1 MRDRVR
7 CCAPILRHNAPMS
20 KKIDAAH
27 RALVEALDKHAR
39 LVSDKESKPRKVERA
54 GAELRAATKTYAA
67 LVSARTGAASPFAD
81 LADPRLDKPTIA
93 SLRAE
98 RDAIAKRIATHE
110 ASAGEDGA
118 LAS

>member
-1 MRDRVR
+1 
-7 CCAPILRHNAPMS
+7 MS

-27 RALVEALDKHAR
+27 RALVEALDKHAL
-39 LVSDKESKPRKVERA
+39 LVLDKSSKPRKVERA

-67 LVSARTGAASPFAD
+67 LVSARTGIASPFAD

-98 RDAIAKRIATHE
+98 RDAIAMRIAKHE
-110 ASAGEDGA
+110 ASTGRDGSLAG
-118 LAS
+118 

>member
-1 MRDRVR
+1 MPVV
-7 CCAPILRHNAPMS
+7 RHNAPMS

-27 RALVEALDKHAR
+27 RALVAALGKHAR
-39 LVSDKESKPRKVERA
+39 LVSDKSAKPRKVERA
-54 GAELRAATKTYAA
+54 GAELRAATKAYAA
-67 LVSARTGAASPFAD
+67 LVSARTGTASPFAD

-98 RDAIAKRIATHE
+98 RDAIATKIAKHE
-110 ASAGEDGA
+110 AESGENGA